1 MFERIDYLESVD
13 STNDYLKTFVEEGV
27 PRVAIAEEQT
37 SGRGQYGRSWVSET
51 GKGLYVSYLF
61 FPNWEAE
68 RAALLNAIASLAV
81 LRTIGR
87 YAGGTEALR
96 LKRPNDVLL
105 DDRKVCGILCELAS
119 RGSQISWAIVGIGVN
134 LYQDAFQGELEES
147 AVSLKMREINV
158 PDRFD
163 FFEALTAQ
171 LQLLIKQAEGAH
183 WPAVLQE
190 YDREA
195 R

>member
-1 MFERIDYLESVD
+1 MFERIDYLESVG
-13 STNDYLKTFVEEGV
+13 STNDYLKAFVEEGV

-37 SGRGQYGRSWVSET
+37 AGRGQYGRSWVSEP

-68 RAALLNAIASLAV
+68 RAVLLNAIASLAV
-81 LRTIGR
+81 LRTIGE
-87 YAGGTEALR
+87 YAGGTEPLS

-105 DDRKVCGILCELAS
+105 GGRKVCGILCELAS

-134 LYQDAFQGELEES
+134 LYQDAFQEELEKS
-147 AVSLKMREINV
+147 AVSLKMYGIHV
-158 PDRFD
+158 PDRFG
-163 FFEALTAQ
+163 FYEVLTAKLRQ
-171 LQLLIKQAEGAH
+171 LIRHAEGSQ
-183 WPAVLQE
+183 WRSVLQE